1 MVNKVQESGKKN
13 WASKFF
19 KSIVLTGTTLLVLL
33 QPGFSKN
40 NDKVKAA
47 IKETLEQYDAK
58 RYEVQEANKD
68 ESKTY
73 TFKQNPE
80 MMNGG
85 NDAFNFAMNNVDKYY
100 PDMKKH
106 LEDMIKQF
114 GTDTERKDAVSTIF
128 DETLMGISDPK
139 QRIWAIIYSLE
150 GYIILVEAKYG
161 NTYDSD
167 ISNETFLIMEKA
179 GKKYKIRLN
188 NRLADL
194 AKIEQ
199 EIKDMQIEIDK
210 DRAEIVKDR
219 AEIDILDQKLINTLN
234 KISSQDVKTNERIR
248 NLVIETKVLFFKY
261 WTEIN
266 PHIDEL
272 FTLVP

>member
-1 MVNKVQESGKKN
+1 
-13 WASKFF
+13 
-19 KSIVLTGTTLLVLL
+19 
-33 QPGFSKN
+33 
-40 NDKVKAA
+40 
-47 IKETLEQYDAK
+47 
-58 RYEVQEANKD
+58 
-68 ESKTY
+68 
-73 TFKQNPE
+73 
-80 MMNGG
+80 
-85 NDAFNFAMNNVDKYY
+85 
-100 PDMKKH
+100 
-106 LEDMIKQF
+106 
-114 GTDTERKDAVSTIF
+114 
-128 DETLMGISDPK
+128 
-139 QRIWAIIYSLE
+139 LE

-261 WTEIN
+261 
-266 PHIDEL
+266 
-272 FTLVP
+272 